1 MRMLVLGAGLQGSA
15 CAYDL
20 LQQPTVE
27 RVTVADLKPERVPA
41 FLKTFAG
48 RRLALVKVDVQD
60 AAALREVIRGHDAW
74 SILFT
79 RRAENL
85 AAHSGQIAF
94 PGGAVETGES
104 LEDAVI
110 READEEVG
118 IPPRSVEL
126 IGRLDDLIT
135 NSGFLVA
142 PYCGLVHERVDYVL
156 QQSEV
161 AEVFEVPLDALLAEE
176 QPEVRFIS
184 FRQRRYPAYFY
195 RYRDYEI
202 WGMTGRIVKAFLDL
216 VWISL

>member
-1 MRMLVLGAGLQGSA
+1 MPPRFDEHAL
-15 CAYDL
+15 
-20 LQQPTVE
+20 E
-27 RVTVADLKPERVPA
+27 R
-41 FLKTFAG
+41 
-48 RRLALVKVDVQD
+48 
-60 AAALREVIRGHDAW
+60 LR
-74 SILFT
+74 SILAERPAIEIDAPQHRRAAVLIPIVRDPDGAYSLVFS
-79 RRAENL
+79 RRAEAL
-85 AAHSGQIAF
+85 ASHSGQIAF

-216 VWISL
+216 VWMAV